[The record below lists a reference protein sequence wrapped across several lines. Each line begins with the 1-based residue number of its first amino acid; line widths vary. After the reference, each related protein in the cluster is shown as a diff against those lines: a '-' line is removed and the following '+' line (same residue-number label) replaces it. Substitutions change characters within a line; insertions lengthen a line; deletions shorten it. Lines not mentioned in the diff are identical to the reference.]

1 MTLAVSMLQN
11 HQSYTIPVS
20 FKAQTNSKAKIE
32 PKKADENPIS
42 RKGEALNLIKV
53 TFFGGLALGARLL
66 LELFDSEFLFEH
78 AEHSATKLVDKN
90 KQGLNATKR
99 NLCRAGATIG
109 LIAAGVSGF
118 ALFYTMVNAPKIA
131 YKSKV
136 QSFEKKKEMDVY
148 IKANAAER
156 DLYEQLGNK
165 ADSADEMERDKL
177 KEQYMQMKMAK
188 NQVPDF
194 IDLKKRKGY

>member
-1 MTLAVSMLQN
+1 MSLAVSKLQN
-11 HQSYTIPVS
+11 CQAYSMPVS
-20 FKAQTNSKAKIE
+20 FKAQADSKAKLE

-42 RKGEALNLIKV
+42 RKGEALNLIKA
-53 TFFGGLALGARLL
+53 TFFGGLLLGARLL

-99 NLCRAGATIG
+99 NLCRAGATIAI
-109 LIAAGVSGF
+109 IAAGVSGF
-118 ALFYTMVNAPKIA
+118 ALLYTMFNAPKIA

-148 IKANAAER
+148 IKANAVER
-156 DLYEQLGNK
+156 DLYEQLSNK
-165 ADSADEMERDKL
+165 ADSADEIERAKL
-177 KEQYMQMKMAK
+177 KGQYAQMKMAK

-194 IDLKKRKGY
+194 IDLKKRK